1 MDVLILAPQPFFIER
16 GTPIAV
22 RNLATALA
30 KQGHHIDLLV
40 FPGGKQLDING
51 VDVHRIPHLGFLSD
65 IGPGFSIRK
74 LIADIVMLPKAA
86 TLIRRGRHDLVIAVE
101 ESAYIALV
109 LRRFFGVP
117 YICDIDSSIPEQL
130 GDKFNLPSWLVR
142 LFERAEGRAARGAIG
157 AITCCRALADITRAH
172 APDLPIQT
180 LEDIPLTDDAPSLP
194 VPEDCQFD
202 VPVIMYVGNLEA
214 YQGVDLLLDG
224 FAAAVAKGAIA
235 QLVIIGGA
243 PAHISALRE
252 RAQKLG
258 ITAQVSILGPRPV
271 AQIGRYLAQAT
282 IVASPRTK
290 GRNTPMKVYS
300 YLDSGRPLLAT
311 RLPTHTQVL
320 DDDIAM
326 LVDPDAASM
335 ARGIT
340 ALIDDPSLR
349 SRLANAAQI
358 RVQSEFSRPA
368 FERKLSRFMTEK
380 IMPQIGMAQPN
391 TRRNFE
397 PRPATPDLHRDTWE
411 KPSIENNK

>member
-1 MDVLILAPQPFFIER
+1 
-16 GTPIAV
+16 
-22 RNLATALA
+22 
-30 KQGHHIDLLV
+30 
-40 FPGGKQLDING
+40 
-51 VDVHRIPHLGFLSD
+51 
-65 IGPGFSIRK
+65 
-74 LIADIVMLPKAA
+74 
-86 TLIRRGRHDLVIAVE
+86 
-101 ESAYIALV
+101 
-109 LRRFFGVP
+109 
-117 YICDIDSSIPEQL
+117 
-130 GDKFNLPSWLVR
+130 
-142 LFERAEGRAARGAIG
+142 
-157 AITCCRALADITRAH
+157 
-172 APDLPIQT
+172 
-180 LEDIPLTDDAPSLP
+180 
-194 VPEDCQFD
+194 CQFD

-243 PAHISALRE
+243 PAHVSALRE

-258 ITAQVSILGPRPV
+258 ITAQVSVLGPRPV